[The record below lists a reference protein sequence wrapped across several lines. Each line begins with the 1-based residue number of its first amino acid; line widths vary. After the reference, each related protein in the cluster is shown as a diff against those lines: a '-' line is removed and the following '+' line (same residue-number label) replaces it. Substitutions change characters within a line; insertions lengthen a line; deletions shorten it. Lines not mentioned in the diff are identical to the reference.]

1 MARVK
6 PKTMQPIRTLE
17 EANEALKEYGELK
30 RITQDIESRLNDD
43 IASLKAQAAEEA
55 AQHTTRMSA
64 LENGL
69 DAFSEAHKT
78 DIFKD
83 RRSVTLDYGTLGYR
97 KSTELATVKGATWKT
112 VLGKLK
118 ELAFKEAIRT
128 KEEPDKDIISQ
139 WPEERL
145 ALVGC
150 ERKEK
155 DTFWFELDE
164 TKIARLS

>member
-6 PKTMQPIRTLE
+6 PKTMQPIRTVE
-17 EANEALKEYGELK
+17 EANDAMKEYGELK

-43 IASLKAQAAEEA
+43 IAALKAQAAEDA
-55 AQHTTRMSA
+55 AQHNTRMAA

-69 DAFSEAHKT
+69 TAFSEAHKT

-83 RRSVTLDYGTLGYR
+83 KRSLTLDYGTLGYR
-97 KSTELATVKGATWKT
+97 KSTELGTGKGATWKT

-118 ELAFKEAIRT
+118 ELAFKEAIRI
-128 KEEPDKDIISQ
+128 KEEPDKEVIGQ

-145 ALVGC
+145 ALIGC
-150 ERKEK
+150 ERREK
-155 DTFWFELDE
+155 DAFWFELDE
-164 TKIARLS
+164 AKIARLI

>member
-6 PKTMQPIRTLE
+6 PKTMQPIRTVE
-17 EANEALKEYGELK
+17 EANDAMKEYGELK

-43 IASLKAQAAEEA
+43 IAALKAEAAEEA
-55 AQHTTRMSA
+55 AQHNTRMAA

-69 DAFSEAHKT
+69 TAFSEAHKT

-83 RRSVTLDYGTLGYR
+83 KRSLTLDYGTLGYR
-97 KSTELATVKGATWKT
+97 KSTELGTIKGSTWKT

-118 ELAFKEAIRT
+118 ELAFKEAIRI
-128 KEEPDKDIISQ
+128 KEEPDKEIIGQ

-145 ALVGC
+145 ALIGC

-155 DTFWFELDE
+155 DTFWFELDKA
-164 TKIARLS
+164 KIARLI

>member
-6 PKTMQPIRTLE
+6 PKTMQPIRTVE
-17 EANEALKEYGELK
+17 EANDAMKEYGELK

-43 IASLKAQAAEEA
+43 IAALKAEAAEEA
-55 AQHTTRMSA
+55 AQHNTRMAA

-69 DAFSEAHKT
+69 TAFSEAHKT

-83 RRSVTLDYGTLGYR
+83 KRSLTLDYGTLGYR
-97 KSTELATVKGATWKT
+97 KSTELGTVKGATWKT

-118 ELAFKEAIRT
+118 ELAFKEAIRIM
-128 KEEPDKDIISQ
+128 EEPDKEVIGQ

-145 ALVGC
+145 ALIGC
-150 ERKEK
+150 ERREK
-155 DTFWFELDE
+155 DAFWFELDE
-164 TKIARLS
+164 AKIARLI

>member
-6 PKTMQPIRTLE
+6 PKTMQPIRTVE
-17 EANEALKEYGELK
+17 EANDAMKEYGELK

-43 IASLKAQAAEEA
+43 IAALKAEAAEEA
-55 AQHTTRMSA
+55 AQHNTRMAA

-69 DAFSEAHKT
+69 TAFSEAHKT

-83 RRSVTLDYGTLGYR
+83 KRSLTLDYGTLGYR
-97 KSTELATVKGATWKT
+97 KSTELGTIKGSTWKT

-118 ELAFKEAIRT
+118 ELAFKEAIRI
-128 KEEPDKDIISQ
+128 KEEPDKEIIGQ

-145 ALVGC
+145 ALIGC

-164 TKIARLS
+164 AKIARLI